1 MLGIIADCELV
12 LEKEPPKLCPNFLYI
27 YMYKLVG
34 TVKVTNWG
42 TNGEKSVYDFGSY
55 ITAHAPNGRHMH
67 DYNHGAEQ

>member
-34 TVKVTNWG
+34 TVKVLVVTNWDEPH
-42 TNGEKSVYDFGSY
+42 TNGGGGGGGGICV
-55 ITAHAPNGRHMH
+55 
-67 DYNHGAEQ
+67 